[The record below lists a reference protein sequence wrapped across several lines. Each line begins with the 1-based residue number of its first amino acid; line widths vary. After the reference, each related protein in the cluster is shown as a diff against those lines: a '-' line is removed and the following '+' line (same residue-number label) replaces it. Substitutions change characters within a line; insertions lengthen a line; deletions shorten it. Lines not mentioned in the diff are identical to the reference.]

1 MKITTAW
8 LKCTHNLE
16 IIVTI
21 SANLD
26 GIYLSGFVYDVVDF
40 FLALCITMKQNEARM
55 SAKRLYKDIS
65 QSSNHTSEKQKNQ
78 EMLFRVAGW
87 MCSCSWKMTST
98 Y

>member
-40 FLALCITMKQNEARM
+40 FYFSLMHNNEA
-55 SAKRLYKDIS
+55 K
-65 QSSNHTSEKQKNQ
+65 
-78 EMLFRVAGW
+78 
-87 MCSCSWKMTST
+87 
-98 Y
+98 

>member
-1 MKITTAW
+1 MKIPTAW

-26 GIYLSGFVYDVVDF
+26 GIYLSRFFYDVVDFF

-55 SAKRLYKDIS
+55 SAKRLCKDIS
-65 QSSNHTSEKQKNQ
+65 
-78 EMLFRVAGW
+78 
-87 MCSCSWKMTST
+87 
-98 Y
+98 

>member
-1 MKITTAW
+1 
-8 LKCTHNLE
+8 
-16 IIVTI
+16 
-21 SANLD
+21 
-26 GIYLSGFVYDVVDF
+26 
-40 FLALCITMKQNEARM
+40 MKQNEARM

-98 Y
+98 YWKSLESTSLVQISENFHSVYEKLICNNYSGPIFKS